1 MNKFKLY
8 IEEHKESIIILIT
21 ILQVISLVFFSG
33 IKKQE
38 HKNEVI
44 VTKPMLISYSE
55 IAKELN
61 KIKDIEV
68 MEIENCGESWSI
80 KIKLNGKAIN
90 IIKSIEE
97 LKNFTVKTYNI
108 NGKDNNLLTILELNR

>member
-1 MNKFKLY
+1 MNKFKFY
-8 IEEHKESIIILIT
+8 IEEHKENIIILIT

-44 VTKPMLISYSE
+44 VTKHMLISYSE

-80 KIKLNGKAIN
+80 KIKLNGKANN
-90 IIKSIEE
+90 IIKNIEE
-97 LKNFTVKTYNI
+97 LKKFTVKTYNI